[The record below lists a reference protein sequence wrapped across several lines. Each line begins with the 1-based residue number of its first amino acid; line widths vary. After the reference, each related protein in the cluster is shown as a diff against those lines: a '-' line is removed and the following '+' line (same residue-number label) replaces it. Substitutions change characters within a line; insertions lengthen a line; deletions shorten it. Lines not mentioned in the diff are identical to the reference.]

1 MKAREH
7 EVLLIAVE
15 AGVASG
21 FRRAY
26 KHREEPEPDQ
36 AVRDVIE
43 QEVMNAIYEWFEVG
57 DE

>member
-1 MKAREH
+1 MKPREH

-21 FRRAY
+21 LRRAF

-43 QEVMNAIYEWFEVG
+43 QEVINAIYEWFEVG
-57 DE
+57 NE

>member
-1 MKAREH
+1 MRAREH

-15 AGVASG
+15 SGVASG
-21 FRRAY
+21 LRRAF
-26 KHREEPEPDQ
+26 KHRDEPEPDQ

-43 QEVMNAIYEWFEVG
+43 QEVINAIYEWFEVG